1 MTRKTKL
8 YQFICILTVATTSI
22 MMETALA
29 DQLFNDDS
37 DYTISMSQDNTGE
50 SYDSE
55 NLNEVS
61 SQ

>member
-1 MTRKTKL
+1 
-8 YQFICILTVATTSI
+8 

-61 SQ
+61 S